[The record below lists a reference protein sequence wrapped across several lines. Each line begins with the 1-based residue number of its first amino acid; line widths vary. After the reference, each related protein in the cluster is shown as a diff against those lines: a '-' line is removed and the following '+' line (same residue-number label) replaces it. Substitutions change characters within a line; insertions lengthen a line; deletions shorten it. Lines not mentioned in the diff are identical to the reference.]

1 MFSADESA
9 PRLVE
14 VEGRVCNAD
23 ADGEPDQTIWAPY
36 FTFPAATQ
44 NEVVSVGELWRPAS
58 DDGSDPTADIPC
70 NLVFSNRLCAVF
82 YDPADNHDASGAKD
96 RDLED
101 NLAVQAATE
110 GAVTH
115 WKGNVVAYR
124 EYEAG
129 GQVKYVDVT
138 IDDLPALVHW
148 FLRKHGEPDELAGAA
163 PPGPHAAFV
172 DDLLEE
178 LGQATAHTH
187 MLQARLNVAER
198 DVRAMRRELAA
209 LRQTVAAGLTH
220 EDDPEPTGG
229 DGQEAAFRGV
239 MREELAWWKEEFEGV
254 VRKRV
259 ILGFWW
265 ALVIIPTAVVL
276 AIACL
281 YGIWKMM
288 AMGVGHLDHVRDWV
302 LDQFPRAP
310 YVEPEFPI
318 REE

>member
-1 MFSADESA
+1 MAVLLFSADESA

-138 IDDLPALVHW
+138 METC
-148 FLRKHGEPDELAGAA
+148 LRSCTGSCENTGSR
-163 PPGPHAAFV
+163 
-172 DDLLEE
+172 
-178 LGQATAHTH
+178 TSW
-187 MLQARLNVAER
+187 RER
-198 DVRAMRRELAA
+198 
-209 LRQTVAAGLTH
+209 H
-220 EDDPEPTGG
+220 
-229 DGQEAAFRGV
+229 
-239 MREELAWWKEEFEGV
+239 
-254 VRKRV
+254 
-259 ILGFWW
+259 
-265 ALVIIPTAVVL
+265 
-276 AIACL
+276 
-281 YGIWKMM
+281 
-288 AMGVGHLDHVRDWV
+288 
-302 LDQFPRAP
+302 PRARTQRSWMTCLRSSGRRRRTRICCRH
-310 YVEPEFPI
+310 V
-318 REE
+318 